1 MSLKRWLPT
10 FLGFPL
16 GGLIAINTVGSVTG
30 PLSGAAAGV
39 VAGAAIGAA
48 QWLALR
54 TDTRWIAY
62 TAAATGAGGALAA
75 ALGAGPIVTGLITG
89 ATVGAAQSALLESRS
104 RPAWIATSSAAW
116 ALGWFVTSNVIVDL
130 ERGYAVFGSSGAVL
144 ATLLTGLVL
153 RLQIAR

>member
-1 MSLKRWLPT
+1 MSFKRWLPT

-30 PLSGAAAGV
+30 PVSGAAAGL

-54 TDTRWIAY
+54 TDRRWIAY

-75 ALGAGPIVTGLITG
+75 TLGAGPVVTGLVTG
-89 ATVGAAQSALLESRS
+89 ATVGAAQAALLDRS
-104 RPAWIATSSAAW
+104 RPLWIAASSAAW
-116 ALGWFVTSNVIVDL
+116 GLGWFVTSNVIVDL
-130 ERGYAVFGSSGAVL
+130 ERGYAVFGSSGAIL
-144 ATLLTGLVL
+144 ATLLTGLTLKV
-153 RLQIAR
+153 AR